1 MQQPSQVAPSAAVHR
16 APGGIPGAM
25 PADSHSTALAAVA
38 APGAASIV
46 IDRNLLLQGIALQ
59 NEGKLEQ
66 AQAVFELYLTHIP
79 NEGVALYSLAVVLME
94 RFGAERALPVVER
107 GVQVAPAFPPIWYAA
122 GAVQQRL
129 GLRDAAIK
137 SYDKALELKPD
148 YVEALIN
155 SGTLLREQLDHHAA
169 IDRFNRA
176 LALKS
181 DHLNA
186 MSNLAIMLT
195 EFKRSEEAVAMFER
209 LLAIKPDFEYGV
221 GSICY
226 ERMHACDWSHFES
239 DVARILDGIAA
250 GKPVAKSL
258 GVMSIT
264 DDAAVHHRCAEIFAA
279 HRYTPRHAP
288 LWTGQRYRHDRIRIA
303 YVSPDLREHP
313 VGHLM
318 AGIFERHDRRRFET
332 IAIAIGAN
340 DGSRLRQ
347 RMVDCFDHFIDAR
360 MMESRRIAELMRSM
374 EVDIAIDLAGFTA
387 DSRSE
392 VFGMRPAPVQVN
404 YLGYPGTM
412 GTQYMDYIVAD
423 RHVIPPEHARHYNE
437 KVVYLPDAYLPAA
450 SGLQVAERT
459 PTRAECGL
467 PDEGVV
473 FCSFNH
479 DYKIAPHVFA
489 VWMNLLRAV
498 PGSVLWLM
506 SRSPL
511 SQGNLRKEAAA
522 RGVDPDRLVFA
533 QRVPRVEDHLAR
545 YRQADL
551 FLDTHPYNAHTTCA
565 DALMVGLPVVTCMGG
580 AFPSRVAGS
589 LLHAAGVPEL
599 VTSSLAD
606 YEALALQLARDPAR
620 LAAIKARLAATRA
633 STALCDADSFT
644 RNLEAIYTAMW
655 RQTQLGDARDALG
668 GGTR

>member
-1 MQQPSQVAPSAAVHR
+1 MQTSQ
-16 APGGIPGAM
+16 
-25 PADSHSTALAAVA
+25 ALSQRPA
-38 APGAASIV
+38 APATGVAIAAAAAMQERQEPV
-46 IDRNLLLQGIALQ
+46 VDRQLLVHGIELQTAG
-59 NEGKLEQ
+59 ELER
-66 AQAVFELYLTHIP
+66 AQAVFERYVAHVP
-79 NEGVALYSLAVVLME
+79 NDVVALYSLGVVLMN

-107 GVQVAPAFPPIWYAA
+107 GTQVAPAFAPIWYA
-122 GAVQQRL
+122 L
-129 GLRDAAIK
+129 GSVLQGLGRRDDALAA
-137 SYDKALELKPD
+137 YDKALAINPD

-155 SGTLLREQLDHHAA
+155 SGTLLREQLNHHAA
-169 IDRFNRA
+169 IERFNRA
-176 LALKS
+176 LTINPE
-181 DHLNA
+181 HLNA

-195 EFKRSEEAVAMFER
+195 EFKRPLEAVAMFER
-209 LLAIKPDFEYGV
+209 LLRIKPDFDWGV
-221 GSICY
+221 GSVCY
-226 ERMHACDWSHFES
+226 ERMHICDWSHFE
-239 DVARILDGIAA
+239 DDKARILAGIEA
-250 GKPVAKSL
+250 GQPIAKSL

-264 DDAAVHHRCAEIFAA
+264 DDPAVHHRCANIFADR
-279 HRYTPRHAP
+279 RYAPRGAP
-288 LWTGQRYRHDRIRIA
+288 LWTGERYRHDRIRIA

-318 AGIFERHDRRRFET
+318 AGIFERHDRTRFET
-332 IAIAIGAN
+332 IAISIGIN
-340 DGSRLRQ
+340 DNSRLRQ
-347 RMVDCFDHFIDAR
+347 RMVDCFDHFVDAR
-360 MMESRRIAELMRSM
+360 LMDSRRIAELMRSM
-374 EVDIAIDLAGFTA
+374 EVDVAIDLAGFTA

-412 GTQYMDYIVAD
+412 GTSYMDYIVAD
-423 RHVIPPEHARHYNE
+423 RHVIPPEHVRHYNE
-437 KVVYLPDAYLPAA
+437 QVVYLPDAYLPAA
-450 SGLQVAERT
+450 SGLQIAERT

-467 PDEGVV
+467 PEEGVV

-489 VWMNLLRAV
+489 VWMNLLREV

-511 SQGNLRKEAAA
+511 SQQNLRKEAAA

-565 DALMVGLPVVTCMGG
+565 DALMAGLPVVTCMGG

-589 LLHAAGVPEL
+589 LLHAAGIPEL
-599 VTSSLAD
+599 VTGSLAD

-620 LAAIKARLAATRA
+620 LADVKSKLAANRA
-633 STALCDADSFT
+633 ATALCDADAFT

-655 RQTQLGDARDALG
+655 RKSQLGGAQDALTG
-668 GGTR
+668 R

>member
-1 MQQPSQVAPSAAVHR
+1 MQQSSQVVPAAAPHR
-16 APGGIPGAM
+16 APGTPAGAM
-25 PADSHSTALAAVA
+25 PADPASAALAAVA
-38 APGAASIV
+38 APGAERIV

-66 AQAVFELYLTHIP
+66 AQAVFELFLTHIP

-107 GVQVAPAFPPIWYAA
+107 GVQVASTFAPIWYAA

-176 LALKS
+176 LALKP

-186 MSNLAIMLT
+186 LSNLAIMLT
-195 EFKRSEEAVAMFER
+195 EFKRSQEAVAMFER
-209 LLAIKPDFEYGV
+209 LLQLKPDFEYGV

-226 ERMHACDWSHFES
+226 ERMHACDWSHFDS
-239 DVARILDGIAA
+239 DVAKILDGIAA
-250 GKPVAKSL
+250 GKPIAKSL

-264 DDAAVHHRCAEIFAA
+264 DDAAVHHRCAEIFAG

-288 LWTGQRYRHDRIRIA
+288 LWTGERYRHDRIRIA
-303 YVSPDLREHP
+303 YVSPDMREHP

-318 AGIFERHDRRRFET
+318 AGIFERHDRKRFET
-332 IAIAIGAN
+332 IAISIGAN

-347 RMVDCFDHFIDAR
+347 RMVDCFDHFVDAK
-360 MMESRRIAELMRSM
+360 MMESRKIAELMRSM

-423 RHVIPPEHARHYNE
+423 RHVIPPEHAQHYNE

-450 SGLQVAERT
+450 SGLQIAERT

-467 PDEGVV
+467 PEEGVV

-479 DYKIAPHVFA
+479 DYKIAPHVFH
-489 VWMNLLRAV
+489 VWMNLLRDV

-511 SQGNLRKEAAA
+511 SQQNLRREAQA

-565 DALMVGLPVVTCMGG
+565 DALMAGLPVVTCMGG

-620 LAAIKARLAATRA
+620 IAALKARLAATRA
-633 STALCDADSFT
+633 TTALCDADAFT

-655 RQTQLGDARDALG
+655 RQSQLGGARDALSG
-668 GGTR
+668 AAQ

>member
-1 MQQPSQVAPSAAVHR
+1 MQQSSQVVSVAAPHR
-16 APGGIPGAM
+16 APGTPAGAM
-25 PADSHSTALAAVA
+25 PADPASAALAAVA
-38 APGAASIV
+38 APGAERIV

-66 AQAVFELYLTHIP
+66 AQAVFELFLTHVP

-107 GVQVAPAFPPIWYAA
+107 GVQVASTFAPIWYAA

-129 GLRDAAIK
+129 GLRDAAIR

-176 LALKS
+176 LALKP

-186 MSNLAIMLT
+186 LSNLAIMLT
-195 EFKRSEEAVAMFER
+195 EFKRSQEAVAMFER
-209 LLAIKPDFEYGV
+209 LLQLKPDFEYGV

-226 ERMHACDWSHFES
+226 ERMHACDWSHFDS
-239 DVARILDGIAA
+239 DVARILEGIEA
-250 GKPVAKSL
+250 GKPIAKSL

-303 YVSPDLREHP
+303 YVSPDMREHP

-318 AGIFERHDRRRFET
+318 AGIFERHDRTRFET
-332 IAIAIGAN
+332 IAVSIGAN

-347 RMVDCFDHFIDAR
+347 RMVDCFDHFIDAK
-360 MMESRRIAELMRSM
+360 MMESRKIAELMRSM

-423 RHVIPPEHARHYNE
+423 RHVIPPEHVTFYNE

-450 SGLQVAERT
+450 SGLQIAERT

-467 PDEGVV
+467 PDDGVV

-479 DYKIAPHVFA
+479 DYKIAPHVFN
-489 VWMNLLRAV
+489 VWMNLLREV

-511 SQGNLRKEAAA
+511 SQQNLRKEARA

-565 DALMVGLPVVTCMGG
+565 DALMAGLPVVTCMGG

-589 LLHAAGVPEL
+589 LLHAAGIPEL

-620 LAAIKARLAATRA
+620 LAAIKAKLAANRTT
-633 STALCDADSFT
+633 TALCDADAFT

-655 RQTQLGDARDALG
+655 RQSQLGGARDALSG
-668 GGTR
+668 AVQ

>member
-1 MQQPSQVAPSAAVHR
+1 MQQSSQVVPAAAPHR
-16 APGGIPGAM
+16 APGMTAGAM
-25 PADSHSTALAAVA
+25 PADPASAALAAVA
-38 APGAASIV
+38 APGAERIV

-66 AQAVFELYLTHIP
+66 AQAVFELFLTHIP

-107 GVQVAPAFPPIWYAA
+107 GVQVASGFAPIWYAA

-129 GLRDAAIK
+129 GLRDAAIR

-176 LALKS
+176 LALKP

-195 EFKRSEEAVAMFER
+195 EFKRSQEAVAMFER

-226 ERMHACDWSHFES
+226 ERMHACDWSHFDS
-239 DVARILDGIAA
+239 DVGKILDGIAA

-318 AGIFERHDRRRFET
+318 AGIFERHDRTRFET
-332 IAIAIGAN
+332 IAISIGAN

-347 RMVDCFDHFIDAR
+347 RMVDCFDHFVDAKL
-360 MMESRRIAELMRSM
+360 MESRAIAELMRSM

-412 GTQYMDYIVAD
+412 GTSYMDYIVAD
-423 RHVIPPEHARHYNE
+423 RHVIPPDHARHYNE

-489 VWMNLLRAV
+489 VWMNLLREV

-511 SQGNLRKEAAA
+511 SQQNLRKEAAA
-522 RGVDPDRLVFA
+522 RGVEPDRLVFA

-606 YEALALQLARDPAR
+606 YEALALQLARDPVR
-620 LAAIKARLAATRA
+620 LAAIHARLAATRT
-633 STALCDADSFT
+633 STALCDADGFT
-644 RNLEAIYTAMW
+644 RNLEAIYTSMW
-655 RQTQLGDARDALG
+655 RQTQLGGARDALSG
-668 GGTR
+668 AAQ

>member
-1 MQQPSQVAPSAAVHR
+1 MQQSSQVAPAVAPQR
-16 APGGIPGAM
+16 APGMVTGAM
-25 PADSHSTALAAVA
+25 PADPASAALAAVA
-38 APGAASIV
+38 APGAERIV

-66 AQAVFELYLTHIP
+66 AQAVFELFLTHIP

-107 GVQVAPAFPPIWYAA
+107 GVQVASGFAPIWYAA

-129 GLRDAAIK
+129 GLRDAAIR

-176 LALKS
+176 LALKP

-195 EFKRSEEAVAMFER
+195 EFKRSQEAVAMFER

-226 ERMHACDWSHFES
+226 ERMHACDWSHFDS
-239 DVARILDGIAA
+239 DVGKILDGIAA

-318 AGIFERHDRRRFET
+318 AGIFERHDRTRFET
-332 IAIAIGAN
+332 IAISIGAN

-347 RMVDCFDHFIDAR
+347 RMVDCFDHFVDAKL
-360 MMESRRIAELMRSM
+360 MESRAIAELMRSM

-412 GTQYMDYIVAD
+412 GTSYMDYIVAD
-423 RHVIPPEHARHYNE
+423 RHVIPPDHARHYNE

-489 VWMNLLRAV
+489 VWMNLLREV

-511 SQGNLRKEAAA
+511 SQQNLRKEAAA
-522 RGVDPDRLVFA
+522 RGVEPDRLVFA

-606 YEALALQLARDPAR
+606 YEALALQLARDPVR
-620 LAAIKARLAATRA
+620 LAAIKARLAATRT
-633 STALCDADSFT
+633 STALCDADGFT
-644 RNLEAIYTAMW
+644 RNLEAIYTSMW
-655 RQTQLGDARDALG
+655 RQTQLGGARDALSG
-668 GGTR
+668 AAR

>member
-1 MQQPSQVAPSAAVHR
+1 MQQSSQVAPSAAAHR
-16 APGGIPGAM
+16 APGTIPGSV
-25 PADSHSTALAAVA
+25 PADPRSAALADVV
-38 APGAASIV
+38 APGTASIV

-66 AQAVFELYLTHIP
+66 AQAVFELYLAHIP

-107 GVQVAPAFPPIWYAA
+107 GVQVAANFPPIWYAA

-176 LALKS
+176 LALKP

-226 ERMHACDWSHFES
+226 ERMHACDWSHFDS
-239 DVARILDGIAA
+239 DVAKILDGIEA
-250 GKPVAKSL
+250 GKPIAKSL

-318 AGIFERHDRRRFET
+318 AGIFERHDRKRFET
-332 IAIAIGAN
+332 IAISIGAN

-347 RMVDCFDHFIDAR
+347 RMVDCFDHFVDAKL
-360 MMESRRIAELMRSM
+360 MESRQIAELMRSM

-412 GTQYMDYIVAD
+412 GTKYMDYIVAD
-423 RHVIPPEHARHYNE
+423 RHVIPPEHAQFYNE

-450 SGLQVAERT
+450 SGLQIAERT

-479 DYKIAPHVFA
+479 DYKIAPHVFH
-489 VWMNLLRAV
+489 VWMNLLREV

-511 SQGNLRKEAAA
+511 SQKNLRAEAAA

-565 DALMVGLPVVTCMGG
+565 DALMAGLPVVTCMGG

-589 LLHAAGVPEL
+589 LLHAAGIPEL
-599 VTSSLAD
+599 VTGSLAD

-620 LAAIKARLAATRA
+620 LGAIKATLAGNRA
-633 STALCDADSFT
+633 STALCDADAFT
-644 RNLEAIYTAMW
+644 RNLEAIYTSMW
-655 RQTQLGDARDALG
+655 RQTQLGGARDALSG
-668 GGTR
+668 AAQ

>member
-1 MQQPSQVAPSAAVHR
+1 MQQSSQVAPNAAPHR
-16 APGGIPGAM
+16 APGMAPGTV
-25 PADSHSTALAAVA
+25 PADAQSIALANVA
-38 APGAASIV
+38 APGAERIV
-46 IDRNLLLQGIALQ
+46 IDRNLLLQGITLQ

-66 AQAVFELYLTHIP
+66 AQAVFELFLTHIP
-79 NEGVALYSLAVVLME
+79 NEGVAIYSLAVVLME

-107 GVQVAPAFPPIWYAA
+107 GVQVAAGFAPIWYAH
-122 GAVQQRL
+122 GAVLQRL
-129 GLRDAAIK
+129 GRREGAIASYEK
-137 SYDKALELKPD
+137 SLELKPD

-155 SGTLLREQLDHHAA
+155 SGTLYREQLNHHAA

-176 LALKS
+176 LALKP

-195 EFKRSEEAVAMFER
+195 EFKRPQEAVAMFER
-209 LLAIKPDFEYGV
+209 LLQLKPDFEYGV
-221 GSICY
+221 GSVCY
-226 ERMHACDWSHFES
+226 ERMHQCDWSHFDE
-239 DVARILDGIAA
+239 DVAKILAGIEA
-250 GKPVAKSL
+250 GKPIAKSL

-264 DDAAVHHRCAEIFAA
+264 DDAAVHHRCAEIFAS
-279 HRYTPRHAP
+279 HRYAPRHPP
-288 LWTGQRYRHDRIRIA
+288 LWTGQRYKHDRIRIA

-318 AGIFERHDRRRFET
+318 AGIFERHDKKRFET
-332 IAIAIGAN
+332 IAISIGAN
-340 DGSRLRQ
+340 DSSRLRQ
-347 RMVDCFDHFIDAR
+347 RMVDTFDHFIDAR
-360 MMESRRIAELMRSM
+360 MMESGKIAQVMRDM

-412 GTQYMDYIVAD
+412 GTQYMDYLVAD
-423 RHVIPPEHARHYNE
+423 RHVIPPEHAKHYNE

-450 SGLQVAERT
+450 SGLQIADHT

-467 PDEGVV
+467 PEEGVV

-489 VWMNLLRAV
+489 VWMNLLREV

-511 SQGNLRKEAAA
+511 SQENLRKEAAA
-522 RGVDPDRLVFA
+522 RGVEPDRLVFA

-565 DALMVGLPVVTCMGG
+565 DALMAGLPVVTCMGG

-589 LLHAAGVPEL
+589 LLHAAGIPEL
-599 VTSSLAD
+599 VTGSLAD
-606 YEALALQLARDPAR
+606 YEALALQLARDPQR
-620 LAAIKARLAATRA
+620 LAGLKAHLRATQA
-633 STALCDADSFT
+633 TSALCDADAFT
-644 RNLEAIYTAMW
+644 RNLEAIYTSMW
-655 RQTQLGDARDALG
+655 RQSQLGGARDALSG
-668 GGTR
+668 AAA